1 MLQWVYT
8 YVENV
13 SSKYFSYFHLDIA
26 FFNLDVANVAN
37 VIHVCCKRMFQMFR
51 LLQTYVARVLFE
63 CCVYY
68 SDYTHMLHAY
78 VLICFTLF

>member
-1 MLQWVYT
+1 
-8 YVENV
+8 
-13 SSKYFSYFHLDIA
+13 
-26 FFNLDVANVAN
+26 
-37 VIHVCCKRMFQMFR
+37 MFQMFR